1 MDHVLVPGD
10 APTAEPYRYEHFRDS
25 YSIRILTL
33 EPGVGD
39 EPLVG
44 SLKFENLDFS
54 PEYEAISYVW
64 GTEGR
69 CSEILIDGRV
79 LPLTRSIEGALR
91 RMRHA
96 SSRRR
101 LWADQICINQD
112 DIAERSQ
119 QVSLMNAIYKG
130 AQHVLVWLGPD
141 DNRAAQA
148 AVTMVHYLHGVF
160 TNDEMHDEFR
170 LAHSEE
176 LLKQDKSPWVPLAQM
191 TRLQWVS
198 IRCLRNGDATD
209 ESSSTGYGSSRR
221 LALQHRPRSTGETS
235 RLIGRSCLLSRASWA
250 RATII

>member
-1 MDHVLVPGD
+1 MDRRHVP
-10 APTAEPYRYEHFRDS
+10 APAAEPYRYRPFWDG

-44 SLKFENLDFS
+44 SLTFENLDFG
-54 PEYEAISYVW
+54 PRYEAISYVW

-69 CSEILIDGRV
+69 CSEILLDGGRRV

-112 DIAERSQ
+112 DVAERSQ
-119 QVSLMNAIYKG
+119 QVGLMNAIYKG
-130 AQHVLVWLGPD
+130 ARHVLVWLGPD
-141 DNRAAQA
+141 DDRAAPD
-148 AVTMVHYLHGVF
+148 AVAMVHYLHGVF
-160 TNDEMHDEFR
+160 INDNVHHEFR

-176 LLKQDKSPWVPLAQM
+176 LLKQDKSPWMPLAQM

-198 IRCLRNGDATD
+198 SI
-209 ESSSTGYGSSRR
+209 
-221 LALQHRPRSTGETS
+221 
-235 RLIGRSCLLSRASWA
+235 
-250 RATII
+250 